1 MSHHPDETKFMLVAT
16 RQKRPNLTLKCP
28 SVSIK
33 NQTFTEV
40 DNHKVLGVTTD
51 SNLSWSSHM
60 TALCQSTSKK
70 MYQLSKIEHF
80 LNLDAR
86 KIFFHAHIQPTIN
99 YRSMLW
105 DSASANTLKPMF
117 GLHLRVLKA
126 ILLKTTTRAI
136 SNYNFLS
143 ILSLKERLSYW
154 FKQFSLMKALKQ
166 TIAE

>member
-1 MSHHPDETKFMLVAT
+1 MLVAT

-28 SVSIK
+28 PVSIES
-33 NQTFTEV
+33 QTFTEV

-80 LNLDAR
+80 RNLDAR
-86 KIFFHAHIQPTIN
+86 KVFFHVHIQPTIN

-105 DSASANTLKPMF
+105 DSASANALKPMF
-117 GLHLRVLKA
+117 GLHLRECS
-126 ILLKTTTRAI
+126 R
-136 SNYNFLS
+136 
-143 ILSLKERLSYW
+143 
-154 FKQFSLMKALKQ
+154 QFSSKPQLEQCQ
-166 TIAE
+166 TIISYQYFPSKKDLAIGLNSFY